1 MSVSYPL
8 PGTEF
13 HHLVEAQLGS
23 KRNWVDSEDLDMMFA
38 GTYTTEFYRQLYTV
52 LHKEFRLR
60 GLARRLPGRLLRPWR
75 LRPRDLYEMAAMG
88 YHLATLPVARLQL
101 RRLRSIP
108 GRGIDAVDSGMTPG
122 QAAMP
127 TPQSD

>member
-1 MSVSYPL
+1 MEKTPASSFWTPTSAATDCPDPPSL
-8 PGTEF
+8 
-13 HHLVEAQLGS
+13 S
-23 KRNWVDSEDLDMMFA
+23 
-38 GTYTTEFYRQLYTV
+38 
-52 LHKEFRLR
+52 
-60 GLARRLPGRLLRPWR
+60 PGRLLRPWR